1 MAGDAATPQAVIV
14 AQNSAAILD
23 QLRSGGARVTVTTE
37 AQVMRRA
44 GSLASRA
51 GGGVP
56 ACGENACICTGSE
69 CLDVISSN
77 KCDEDT
83 WHCVP
88 SDDGPVCVCEQK

>member
-1 MAGDAATPQAVIV
+1 MLV

-23 QLRSGGARVTVTTE
+23 QMKARGAKITIATQ

-44 GSLASRA
+44 GALASRA

-77 KCDEDT
+77 KCNAAT
-83 WHCVP
+83 FHCAP